1 MNPQDRSDSRLEYYR
16 RRAAQERALA
26 ERTVDPSARCAHVE
40 LAKRYAEMVLTI
52 PA

>member
-1 MNPQDRSDSRLEYYR
+1 MNQTDQTDSRRDYYA

-26 ERTVDPSARCAHVE
+26 ERTVDPSARHVHDE
-40 LAKRYAEMVLTI
+40 LAKRYAKIVLTV